1 MARNRVPGHT
11 RGRRSSRGAMRGIT
25 GMRNVFAL
33 AVILTLFSMTDVASA
48 QNATAWDG
56 FYLGASLGGEN
67 TNVCNRSVLTGVNI
81 DPAASTFTRCSSG
94 GLVGGL
100 QFGEN
105 FQIERLVLGIGLDV
119 VFAQAKD
126 DNSTLDFAGTEP
138 PPGIYTLSG
147 KLSPKD
153 F

>member
-1 MARNRVPGHT
+1 
-11 RGRRSSRGAMRGIT
+11 MRGIT

-81 DPAASTFTRCSSG
+81 DSTASSFASCSSG
-94 GLVGGL
+94 GFVAGL
-100 QFGEN
+100 QLGEN
-105 FQIERLVLGIGLDV
+105 FQIDRLVLGIGADV
-119 VFAQAKD
+119 
-126 DNSTLDFAGTEP
+126 
-138 PPGIYTLSG
+138 
-147 KLSPKD
+147 
-153 F
+153 